1 MFTIFKF
8 SLNIEFDQLKM
19 FEQCTIKLF
28 SITHHHFTN
37 VLENYLFLHL
47 KMHYKYI
54 YTRKTVL
61 HTGKNIFKRFENT

>member
-8 SLNIEFDQLKM
+8 SLNIEFDQLKI

-28 SITHHHFTN
+28 SINHHHFTN

-54 YTRKTVL
+54 YTRTTVL
-61 HTGKNIFKRFENT
+61 HIFKRFENT